1 MRIKSWELNHLFIYT
16 ITISLNLRMKWIRIN
31 VKGRQNIFVDLNFS
45 KDMFNIIDKTTHKFE
60 IINAPTSLLLETIT
74 CNKTP
79 YQYCIF
85 QNKIY
90 YLLVTKIAGLNYEP
104 HTYHSNLFN
113 KEKNNLS
120 HIFLKIF
127 LLVIL
132 LNVILPKRYNCR
144 IMKIVIIEFN

>member
-1 MRIKSWELNHLFIYT
+1 
-16 ITISLNLRMKWIRIN
+16 
-31 VKGRQNIFVDLNFS
+31 
-45 KDMFNIIDKTTHKFE
+45 MFDIIDKTKHKFE
-60 IINAPTSLLLETIT
+60 IINAASTLLLETIT
-74 CNKTP
+74 CNNTP

-90 YLLVTKIAGLNYEP
+90 YLLVTKIAGLNDEP
-104 HTYHSNLFN
+104 NTYHSNLFN

>member
-1 MRIKSWELNHLFIYT
+1 
-16 ITISLNLRMKWIRIN
+16 
-31 VKGRQNIFVDLNFS
+31 
-45 KDMFNIIDKTTHKFE
+45 MFDIIDKTTHKFK
-60 IINAPTSLLLETIT
+60 IINAATSLLLETIT
-74 CNKTP
+74 CNSTP

-90 YLLVTKIAGLNYEP
+90 YLLVTKIAVLNDKH

-132 LNVILPKRYNCR
+132 LKVILPKRHNCH

>member
-1 MRIKSWELNHLFIYT
+1 M
-16 ITISLNLRMKWIRIN
+16 
-31 VKGRQNIFVDLNFS
+31 DLNFS
-45 KDMFNIIDKTTHKFE
+45 NDIFNIIDKTTHKFE
-60 IINAPTSLLLETIT
+60 IINASTSLLLENIT
-74 CNKTP
+74 CNNTP

-85 QNKIY
+85 HSKIY
-90 YLLVTKIAGLNYEP
+90 YLLVTKIAVLNDEFCI
-104 HTYHSNLFN
+104 YHSNLFN

-132 LNVILPKRYNCR
+132 FNVILPKRHNFR